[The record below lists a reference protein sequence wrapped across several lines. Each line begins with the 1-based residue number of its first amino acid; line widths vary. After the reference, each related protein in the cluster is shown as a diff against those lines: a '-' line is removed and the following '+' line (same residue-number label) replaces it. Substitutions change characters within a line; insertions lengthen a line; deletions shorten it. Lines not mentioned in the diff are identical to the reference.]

1 MEETPTEKK
10 EKEPEP
16 TFQILTN
23 PARVMKQQVCTD
35 HYPNHPCKSWLV
47 PENHQH
53 IIFGSKTKYM
63 FYITQMITNY

>member
-1 MEETPTEKK
+1 MEETPIEKK

-35 HYPNHPCKSWLV
+35 HYTTHAHLCNPQRVVSWV
-47 PENHQH
+47 INVQRE
-53 IIFGSKTKYM
+53 
-63 FYITQMITNY
+63 